1 MISFSNT
8 DIEAITGYI
17 TDIVG
22 DFMPIIVIFFG
33 ISIGFWV
40 INKIIHRKDD

>member
-8 DIEAITGYI
+8 DISGITGYI